1 MPNRRLIATIAL
13 VTTTIALAA
22 LPATARQAAPPPAG
36 PEAGPPPQSP
46 EGRAVRGQR
55 NPRGGGDSMSVGAA
69 MKTMDRSLDRLKTLA
84 GDPART
90 DEALAALG
98 EIERGCLAAKN
109 QPAPR
114 EVLERTTDDAGRAAL
129 AAEYRRDLIEIMR
142 VLLEAEE
149 AILARDARRVD
160 ALLTR
165 VSELQETSHDRFG
178 VKEH

>member
-1 MPNRRLIATIAL
+1 
-13 VTTTIALAA
+13 
-22 LPATARQAAPPPAG
+22 
-36 PEAGPPPQSP
+36 
-46 EGRAVRGQR
+46 
-55 NPRGGGDSMSVGAA
+55 MSVGAA
-69 MKTMDRSLDRLKTLA
+69 MKTMDRSLDRLKALA
-84 GDPART
+84 GDPSSS

-114 EVLERTTDDAGRAAL
+114 EVLERATDDAGRAAL

-142 VLLEAEE
+142 TLLEAEE
-149 AILARDARRVD
+149 AILARDARRVG
-160 ALLTR
+160 ASLTR